1 MSSQRR
7 LRTFGVATLG
17 VVALLASMGLANAS
31 PSTRQVSE
39 TQKTQ
44 PANAVSRATVTLISG
59 DVVTVQRFADG
70 RQVATAAAR
79 AGRTDIAFSTQY
91 DEDSV
96 YVIPSDAIPLLA
108 QGKLDRGLF
117 DVAQLV
123 KDGYDD
129 AHASSTPV
137 IVQYKKASPKA
148 TLRGTSKRFTLE
160 SMNATAVRAN
170 KQDTQALWT
179 SIASTPDLQKVWL
192 DGRVQVTDDVS
203 NEQIGAPA
211 AWQAGFDGTGVKV
224 AVLDTGIDQTHP
236 DFAGKV
242 AAEHNFTTDPSA
254 TDLFGHGTHVA
265 STVAGSG
272 AASAGKYKGVAHGA
286 TLLNGKVLDRNGSGT
301 DSQIIEGME
310 WAAAQGAKV
319 ANLSLGTHSPS
330 DGTDPLVQAVDRIS
344 KETGTLF
351 VIAADNIGPGDSTIT
366 SPGWANEALTVGA
379 VNSEDAL
386 ANFSSRGPRL
396 GDYGIKPDITAP
408 GVQIIAARAEGTQ
421 LGPIVDEKYVKLDGT
436 SMAAPHTAA
445 AAAILAQ
452 EFPNW
457 TNTQLKDALISTAKT
472 IQGNSVYQQGGGRLD
487 VARAFSQKVY
497 SSPGTLNLGF
507 LPWPHTTSEPI
518 VKPVTFSNVKAEPVT
533 LDLTLALSGKNGPA
547 PAGMFSVS
555 PATVTIP
562 AGGSAGVTV
571 TADPSKGDPD
581 LYGGYLVGTA
591 DGVEVHTSVG
601 LYKEP
606 EMYNVTVPA
615 TARDGRQAD
624 GISQV
629 ELWGPNLPGGFQTKY
644 YRGGVT
650 PVFRVPPGTYSLM
663 GYLFTMDE
671 PNLYATESTMVG
683 KPELTVTADATVP
696 LSAVGANEITTK
708 TAKPSEPLI
717 LQLAYYRK
725 VGEPS
730 FSSSFTLSPPIDRA
744 FAVPTSPVQ
753 QGEFE
758 FYDRWTLQAP
768 TLQAKVTAPQS
779 IALDPFFLTNSPK
792 VDGKH
797 TLPLVYAGSGRPE
810 DFVGKPVRGRIAL
823 VQRTTGMTFN
833 SQVVNAANAGAA
845 AAIIYNNRPGLL
857 LGFGGNPGT
866 VPIPSFT
873 IDQAPGQML
882 VSLLQ
887 QGNVKVQYSG
897 TSISPYL
904 YEVIHPNPDAISAN
918 QSHEVTNK
926 NSIRLNS
933 DYYAHLQSQV
943 GADVLH
949 AFRPWTAF
957 AFGFA
962 RELPRPLKRTEWV
975 STGDTSWFHI
985 AWANYPFD
993 GEYDGLV
1000 TSYEP
1005 GPARAERT
1013 FAQVSRPGFPK
1024 GLTGWEEDGAPPTR
1038 VGDELAIA
1046 MFPYA
1051 DATHTGLG
1059 TAGDVAST
1067 KLYRGSKLLAEGA
1080 YPVGTFDADVAEE
1093 ATYRLVT
1100 SLQRKQA
1107 WSKYSTDIDT
1117 TWTFKS
1123 ARPAENA
1130 RVPLPLL
1137 QVDYDL
1143 RLDLWNK
1150 ARDRSDYTFRLQ
1162 AGRNVK
1168 TAKVWVSF
1176 NDGATWKRVDARQNG
1191 GSLVVTVTHPAVSR
1205 TSGAVS
1211 LRVQA
1216 ADAAGNAIDQTVI
1229 RAYGLKAK

>member
-1 MSSQRR
+1 MSSRRR

-17 VVALLASMGLANAS
+17 VIALLASMGLANAS
-31 PSTRQVSE
+31 PNESRVSE
-39 TQKTQ
+39 PQKTQ
-44 PANAVSRATVTLISG
+44 PANVISRAKVTLISG
-59 DVVTVQRFADG
+59 DVVTVQRMADG
-70 RQVATAAAR
+70 KQVATAAAR
-79 AGRTDIAFSTQY
+79 DNRHDIAFSTQY
-91 DEDSV
+91 DQDHI

-117 DVAQLV
+117 DVTQLV
-123 KDGYDD
+123 KDRYDD
-129 AHASSTPV
+129 ANATTTPV

-148 TLRGTSKRFTLE
+148 ALKGTSKRFTLE
-160 SMNATAVRAN
+160 SINATAVRAN
-170 KQDTQALWT
+170 KQDTNTLWE
-179 SIASTPDLQKVWL
+179 SIAGQPDIQKVWL

-211 AWQAGFDGTGVKV
+211 AWQAGFDGAGVKV

-242 AAEHNFTTDPSA
+242 AAEHNFTADPSA

-265 STVAGSG
+265 SIVAGSG
-272 AASAGKYKGVAHGA
+272 AASAGKYKGVAPGA

-310 WAAAQGAKV
+310 WAAEQGAKV

-351 VIAADNIGPGDSTIT
+351 VIAADNIGPGDGTIT

-396 GDYGIKPDITAP
+396 GDYGIKPDLTAP
-408 GVQIIAARAEGTQ
+408 GVQIIAARADGTQ
-421 LGPIVDEKYVKLDGT
+421 LGPIVDERYVKLDGT

-457 TNTQLKDALISTAKT
+457 TNTQLKDALISTANT

-487 VARAFSQKVY
+487 VARAYSQKVY

-507 LPWPHTTSEPI
+507 LPWPHTNDQPI
-518 VKPVTFSNVKAEPVT
+518 TKPVTFSNAKAEPVT
-533 LDLTLALSGKNGPA
+533 LDLTLQVSGKDGAAA
-547 PAGMFSVS
+547 PAGMFTVS
-555 PATVTIP
+555 APTVTIP
-562 AGGSAGVTV
+562 AGGSTEVTV
-571 TADPSKGDPD
+571 AADPSKGDPD
-581 LYGGYLVGTA
+581 LYGGYLLGTA

-606 EMYNVTVPA
+606 EMYNVSVPA

-629 ELWGPNLPGGFQTKY
+629 ELWGPNLGSFQTKY

-663 GYLFTMDE
+663 GYIFTMDE

-683 KPELTVTADATVP
+683 KPELTVTGDVTVP
-696 LSAVGANEITTK
+696 LSAVGAKEITTK
-708 TAKPSEPLI
+708 TAKPTEPLI

-768 TLQAKVTAPQS
+768 TLQAKVTAPQQ

-866 VPIPSFT
+866 VPIPAFT
-873 IDQAPGQML
+873 IDQAPGQLL

-904 YEVIHPNPDAISAN
+904 YEVIHPNPNAIAAN
-918 QSHEVTNK
+918 QSHEVTNQ

-943 GADVLH
+943 GADVMH

-1005 GPARAERT
+1005 GPARSERT
-1013 FAQVSRPGFPK
+1013 FAQVSRPGIPK

-1046 MFPYA
+1046 MFPYS
-1051 DATHTGLG
+1051 DTTHTGLG

-1067 KLYRGSKLLAEGA
+1067 RLYRGSKLLAEGA
-1080 YPVGTFDADVAEE
+1080 YPVGTFDADIPEE

-1123 ARPAENA
+1123 ARPAEGVRA
-1130 RVPLPLL
+1130 PLPML
-1137 QVDYDL
+1137 QVDYDDL
-1143 RLDLWNK
+1143 KLDLWNK
-1150 ARDRSDYTFRLQ
+1150 AWDRSELTFRL
-1162 AGRNVK
+1162 NV
-1168 TAKVWVSF
+1168 AKAKSIKAWVSF
-1176 NDGATWKRVDARQNG
+1176 DDGATWKKPTTY
-1191 GSLVVTVTHPAVSR
+1191 GSGDRLTVKVAHPPLAR

-1211 LRVQA
+1211 VRVQA
-1216 ADAAGNAIDQTVI
+1216 TDGQGNAIDQTVI
-1229 RAYGLKAK
+1229 RTYGLKAK